1 MFSIHCGVAI
11 HEWNKIGAISTSGE
25 KASSGLVHLQHPWAA
40 FCFRRAQNLRRLSRL
55 GSAASAVSVVIN
67 ASSQLLPQIQIL
79 HTADKLPASN
89 RTQLVKAFK
98 CSFDLIEVIF
108 ETPRVSHPPTRDQPG
123 SKTYKDRSSIAFSYR
138 PNTNQ
143 RWMTR
148 DVRPMIGEN

>member
-1 MFSIHCGVAI
+1 MEATEREI
-11 HEWNKIGAISTSGE
+11 
-25 KASSGLVHLQHPWAA
+25 SGLETHNTFEKV
-40 FCFRRAQNLRRLSRL
+40 NI
-55 GSAASAVSVVIN
+55 AASAVSVVIN

-123 SKTYKDRSSIAFSYR
+123 SKTYKDRSSMPSHID
-138 PNTNQ
+138 PIPIN
-143 RWMTR
+143 
-148 DVRPMIGEN
+148 DE